1 MSSHSKQYFD
11 DVAGR
16 WDTMRNE
23 FFSEVVRER
32 ALEVAGVQAGE
43 RAADISA
50 GSGFVTKALIAAN
63 CNVIAVDQSPAMLD
77 VMRDK
82 FGGAPVDY
90 RVGVAE
96 SLPVTDG
103 EVDHALANMY
113 LHHVE
118 HPADAIREMARI
130 VKPGG
135 TLVITDLDEHT
146 FTFLVEEHHD
156 HWMGFKRADVQRW
169 FEAAGLVEV
178 SVSDVGSNCRAD
190 SACGTERADI
200 SIFVAV
206 GTKPA
211 SK

>member
-11 DVAGR
+11 TVADR
-16 WDTMRNE
+16 WDTMRNV
-23 FFSEVVRER
+23 FFSDVVRER
-32 ALEVAGVQAGE
+32 ALEAAGVQAGE
-43 RAADISA
+43 QAADIGA
-50 GSGFVTKALIAAN
+50 GSGFVTEALIAAG
-63 CNVIAVDQSPAMLD
+63 CRVIAVDPSPAMLE
-77 VMRDK
+77 VMRAK
-82 FGGAPVDY
+82 LGGAPVDY

-96 SLPVTDG
+96 SLPVADG
-103 EVDHALANMY
+103 EVDHALANMV

-118 HPADAIREMARI
+118 HPGDAIGEMARI
-130 VKPGG
+130 IKPGG
-135 TLVITDLDEHT
+135 TLVTTDLDEHA

-156 HWMGFKRADVQRW
+156 RWMGFKRADVQRW

-178 SVSDVGSNCRAD
+178 SVSDVGSHCRAD
-190 SACGTERADI
+190 SACGTEHADI

>member
-11 DVAGR
+11 DVAGQ

-32 ALEVAGVQAGE
+32 ALEAAGVRADE
-43 RAADISA
+43 RAADIGA
-50 GSGFVTKALIAAN
+50 GSGFVTEALIAAG
-63 CNVIAVDQSPAMLD
+63 CRVIAVDPSPAMLD
-77 VMRDK
+77 VMRAK
-82 FGGAPVDY
+82 LGGAPVDY

-96 SLPVTDG
+96 SLPITDG
-103 EVDHALANMY
+103 EVDHALANMV

-118 HPADAIREMARI
+118 RPLEAIGEMVRI

-135 TLVITDLDEHT
+135 KLVITDLDEHT

-156 HWMGFKRADVQRW
+156 RWMGFKRADVQRW
-169 FEAAGLVEV
+169 FEAVGLAEV
-178 SVSDVGSNCRAD
+178 SVSDVGSHCRAD
-190 SACGTERADI
+190 SACGTEHANI